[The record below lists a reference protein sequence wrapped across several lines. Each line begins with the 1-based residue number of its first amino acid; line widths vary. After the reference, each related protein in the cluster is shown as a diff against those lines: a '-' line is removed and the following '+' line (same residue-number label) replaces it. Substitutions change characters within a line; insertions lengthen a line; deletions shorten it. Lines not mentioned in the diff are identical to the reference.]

1 LLLCLFFLAPPT
13 CPIRFVAYPSSPF
26 LLLQVRASFLLGNI
40 DPTDGTGQFKD
51 RGREFRPVLYVA
63 NDKERV
69 LAEKSQ
75 ELLVASGIYGQVRL
89 ESDASDHMCPHT
101 TVYVSSCYYLC
112 SHTTMYVS
120 SFCFVSSCY
129 YVSS

>member
-1 LLLCLFFLAPPT
+1 
-13 CPIRFVAYPSSPF
+13 
-26 LLLQVRASFLLGNI
+26 VRASFFIGNI

-75 ELLVASGIYGQVRL
+75 KLLVASGIYGQVRL
-89 ESDASDHMCPHT
+89 GADASDYICVLILLYMFPHTNMCVLILLYMCPHSTTCPHT
-101 TVYVSSCYYLC
+101 TVCPHY
-112 SHTTMYVS
+112 TTCVLIIL
-120 SFCFVSSCY
+120 FKPGAFVGSY
-129 YVSS
+129 

>member
-1 LLLCLFFLAPPT
+1 M
-13 CPIRFVAYPSSPF
+13 
-26 LLLQVRASFLLGNI
+26 RASFFIGNI

-75 ELLVASGIYGQVRL
+75 KLLVASGIYGQVRL
-89 ESDASDHMCPHT
+89 EADASNYICVLMLLYMFPHT
-101 TVYVSSCYYLC
+101 NMCVLIPL
-112 SHTTMYVS
+112 YVS
-120 SFCFVSSCY
+120 SFY
-129 YVSS
+129 YVSSYYYVSSLYYMCLIILFKPGAFVGRGGPSL